1 MQTIYLIKIIYLI
14 NSMDKT
20 IYIYLA
26 ILVVLYGIYRLNTN
40 EHFSENTTVYVK
52 SKYNLDRVT
61 QQELDELK
69 KIEIKKNQIKQFD
82 EAKEQIVKAQNREIQ
97 FKQNIVNAQL
107 EESKSREEELEI
119 QLKLAQM
126 DKYEKDMQIANS
138 EHEILRL
145 SQLAYEQK
153 LREEQLVEEQKLRE
167 EQYEQEQQNQ
177 IQKMREDEEFQES
190 QKIQLEEIR
199 ENEKLQE
206 IQIQKAR
213 QQEEELKRYN
223 SQKKDYIHKLNDKIV
238 TNINT
243 TSKTYTEQFKQITN
257 KVYEYMSGMN
267 TPSSILPKIFN
278 TAKTCGFSYK
288 LVTGST
294 APVLTQGQMYI
305 SEDKTTLL
313 LHYAD
318 LAGLTGINI
327 PLSGS
332 SLLITDGIKKY
343 YIGISNFNS
352 NVNNTGIFSL
362 KVNLSGIPDG
372 FFNSI
377 STFILFECDD
387 NEIPGF
393 IMENQLWNS
402 LLVFLGLVLLT
413 LIVIH
418 YKTVLDILIYLKNS
432 MFGSSAQSGNKNI
445 EGGQNIFYI
454 GGYDYRDYSD

>member
-26 ILVVLYGIYRLNTN
+26 ILIVLYGIYRLNTN

-69 KIEIKKNQIKQFD
+69 KIEIKKNQIKQFE

-119 QLKLAQM
+119 QLRLAQM

-153 LREEQLVEEQKLRE
+153 LREEQLIEEQKLRD
-167 EQYEQEQQNQ
+167 EQHEQEQQ
-177 IQKMREDEEFQES
+177 IRES
-190 QKIQLEEIR
+190 QEIQLEEIR

-206 IQIQKAR
+206 TQIQKTI

-223 SQKKDYIHKLNDKIV
+223 SQKKDYIHKLNNKIV

-343 YIGISNFNS
+343 YIGINNFNS

-362 KVNLSGIPDG
+362 KVSLSGIPDG
-372 FFNSI
+372 FLNSI
-377 STFILFECDD
+377 STYILFECDD

-418 YKTVLDILIYLKNS
+418 YKIVLDVLIYLKNS
-432 MFGSSAQSGNKNI
+432 IFGSSAQSGNKNI

>member
-1 MQTIYLIKIIYLI
+1 VQTIYLIKIIYLI

-26 ILVVLYGIYRLNTN
+26 ILIVLYGIYRLNTN

-69 KIEIKKNQIKQFD
+69 KIEIKKNQIKQFE

-119 QLKLAQM
+119 QLRLAQM

-153 LREEQLVEEQKLRE
+153 LREEQLIEEQKLRD
-167 EQYEQEQQNQ
+167 EQHEQEQQ
-177 IQKMREDEEFQES
+177 IRES
-190 QKIQLEEIR
+190 QEIQLEEIR

-206 IQIQKAR
+206 TQIQKTI

-223 SQKKDYIHKLNDKIV
+223 SQKKDYIHKLNNKIV

-343 YIGISNFNS
+343 YIGINNFNS

-362 KVNLSGIPDG
+362 KVSLSGIPDG
-372 FFNSI
+372 FLNSI
-377 STFILFECDD
+377 STYILFECDD

-418 YKTVLDILIYLKNS
+418 YKIVLDVLIYLKNS
-432 MFGSSAQSGNKNI
+432 IFGSSAQSGNKNI